1 MGHMVH
7 MGQSM
12 AYLSCS
18 VAISG
23 FTPLHGAHGAHA
35 KIIELPS
42 KLDPGNAGNVFLN
55 LGHGSGAVPESEEP
69 TTPALAARRPWCQNP
84 AMKFLVAFFRR
95 LLHLPEPKPAKR
107 ILSRWTPI

>member
-1 MGHMVH
+1 MCLCISLFGRLFCEVSPSW
-7 MGQSM
+7 GTWCTWGRAW

-23 FTPLHGAHGAHA
+23 FTPQHGAHGAHA

-55 LGHGSGAVPESEEP
+55 LGHRNGAVPELPAVGFRGEEKESDLLISE
-69 TTPALAARRPWCQNP
+69 
-84 AMKFLVAFFRR
+84 KV
-95 LLHLPEPKPAKR
+95 PE
-107 ILSRWTPI
+107 